1 MSNDG
6 WPSGPRRYS
15 ISSPSSL
22 LSSVDLLPKKRT
34 VRSARGFLSVTT
46 RANSAFRTS
55 FALYVSVRFLSEY
68 TLGDGGLVTL
78 ALFTIVGYCRLSSCY
93 FGSPLFQ
100 GIFNMD
106 CQHFQH
112 QETIPQVT
120 VRRPSSF
127 ARRLKPLGFYFRVRS
142 PAYLFSLLWHYQPLM
157 LSTLANFVGILVA
170 LALSTLA
177 NFVGILVALAC
188 LDTRLAAHLASI
200 SVALACLDTRL
211 AAHLAS
217 ISVGAPKRCHRCISG
232 SG

>member
-22 LSSVDLLPKKRT
+22 LSSVDLLPEKRT

-100 GIFNMD
+100 GIFNRD
-106 CQHFQH
+106 GQHFQH
-112 QETIPQVT
+112 QETIPRVSGGTFCVLCYYCSDLLPIFCVWDSNPPCIWLLTGYSPSTFLLRTQAQTIRVLLQGKISGVFVFT
-120 VRRPSSF
+120 V
-127 ARRLKPLGFYFRVRS
+127 
-142 PAYLFSLLWHYQPLM
+142 
-157 LSTLANFVGILVA
+157 VA
-170 LALSTLA
+170 LP
-177 NFVGILVALAC
+177 
-188 LDTRLAAHLASI
+188 ASYVVN
-200 SVALACLDTRL
+200 SC
-211 AAHLAS
+211 
-217 ISVGAPKRCHRCISG
+217 
-232 SG
+232 